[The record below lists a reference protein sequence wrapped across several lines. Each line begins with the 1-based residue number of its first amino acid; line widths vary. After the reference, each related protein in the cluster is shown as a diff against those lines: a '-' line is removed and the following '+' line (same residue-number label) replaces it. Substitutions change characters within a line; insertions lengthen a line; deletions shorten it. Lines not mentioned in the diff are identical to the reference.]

1 MSMKPTYEQLEQ
13 QLAVG
18 RKNVTKSFI
27 APEISVKKARRAV
40 ELLSQANISEE
51 GVITVEGLALAE
63 V

>member
-13 QLAVG
+13 QLAAG